1 MRISDWSSDVCS
13 SDLSALGSGR
23 TLASRARRQESD
35 QRTHNGKRLPPAL
48 PDYLGV
54 ARDPLPGTGAQHLG
68 RGRVQILTMPTGA
81 AAMIDVYFTPTP
93 NGHKVSIMLEE
104 TGLPHRLLKLAVLAG
119 DHLKIGSA

>member
-35 QRTHNGKRLPPAL
+35 QRTHNGKRLTPAL

-54 ARDPLPGTGAQHLG
+54 AHDPLPGTGAQHLG
-68 RGRVQILTMPTGA
+68 RGRRQILTMPPGA
-81 AAMIDVYFTPTP
+81 AALTDVSLSPPPT
-93 NGHKVSIMLEE
+93 GHNVSIMI
-104 TGLPHRLLKLAVLAG
+104 A
-119 DHLKIGSA
+119 